1 MIVHCNG
8 IDIFYEVRGSGAP
21 LLMLHGNG
29 ETHAI
34 FDKAADLLARY
45 FTVYTPDTRGHGAS
59 SPVFE
64 YHYQD
69 MASDVICF
77 IQALGLDRPILYGFS
92 DGGITALLVA
102 QQRPDLVSRV
112 IASGANACPEGL
124 TEDFL
129 SEIRAAALSDKEQ
142 HDPLLTL
149 MLTEP
154 HMVENA
160 LAAISVPVF
169 LLAGEHDVVREEH
182 SKWLSGV
189 INCPLKVLKGQNHD
203 SYVTHSTMIAAEI
216 LKILGISDENAR

>member
-8 IDIFYEVRGSGAP
+8 IDIFCEVRGSGTP

-34 FDKAADLLARY
+34 FDESASLLSRC

-59 SPVFE
+59 SAVSE

-69 MASDVICF
+69 MASDVIAF
-77 IQALGLDRPILYGFS
+77 IQALGLVRPILYGFS

-129 SEIRAAALSDKEQ
+129 SEIRAAEAKQ

-182 SKWLSGV
+182 SKWLAGV
-189 INCPLKVLKGQNHD
+189 INCPLRVLKGQNHD

-216 LKILGISDENAR
+216 LKILGISDENAG

>member
-34 FDKAADLLARY
+34 FDETANLLARY
-45 FTVYTPDTRGHGAS
+45 YSVYTPDTRGHGAS
-59 SPVFE
+59 SAVSE

-69 MASDVICF
+69 MASDAIAL
-77 IQALGLDRPILYGFS
+77 IQALGLARPILYGFS

-102 QQRPDLVSRV
+102 QQRPDLVSCV

-124 TEDFL
+124 TEDFFA
-129 SEIRAAALSDKEQ
+129 EIRAAEERQ

-154 HMVENA
+154 HMDERA
-160 LAAISVPVF
+160 LAAISVPVY
-169 LLAGEHDVVREEH
+169 LLAGEHDVVRRKH
-182 SKWLSGV
+182 SEWLSRV
-189 INCPLKVLKGQNHD
+189 MNCPLRVLKGQNHD
-203 SYVTHSTMIAAEI
+203 SYVTHSTMIANEI
-216 LKILGISDENAR
+216 LKILGISDENAG

>member
-59 SPVFE
+59 SPVSE

-129 SEIRAAALSDKEQ
+129 AEIRAAEAKQ

-154 HMVENA
+154 HMDERA
-160 LAAISVPVF
+160 LAAIGVPVF

-182 SKWLSGV
+182 SKWLAGV
-189 INCPLKVLKGQNHD
+189 INCPLRVLKGQNHD

-216 LKILGISDENAR
+216 LKILGISDENAG

>member
-34 FDKAADLLARY
+34 FNEAANLLARY
-45 FTVYTPDTRGHGAS
+45 YSVYTPDTRGHGAS
-59 SPVFE
+59 SAVSE

-129 SEIRAAALSDKEQ
+129 AEIRAAEAKQ

-154 HMVENA
+154 HMDERA
-160 LAAISVPVF
+160 LAAIGVPVF

-182 SKWLSGV
+182 SKWLAGV
-189 INCPLKVLKGQNHD
+189 INCPLRVLKGQNHD

-216 LKILGISDENAR
+216 LKILGISDENAE

>member
-34 FDKAADLLARY
+34 FDETANLLARY
-45 FTVYTPDTRGHGAS
+45 YSVYTPDTRGHGAS
-59 SPVFE
+59 SAVSE

-69 MASDVICF
+69 MASDAIAL
-77 IQALGLDRPILYGFS
+77 IQALGLVRPILYGFS
-92 DGGITALLVA
+92 DGGITALLIA
-102 QQRPDLVSRV
+102 QQRPDLVSCV

-124 TEDFL
+124 TEDFFA
-129 SEIRAAALSDKEQ
+129 EIRAAEERQ

-154 HMVENA
+154 HMDERA
-160 LAAISVPVF
+160 LAAISVPVY
-169 LLAGEHDVVREEH
+169 LLAGEHDVVRKEH
-182 SKWLSGV
+182 SEWLSRV
-189 INCPLKVLKGQNHD
+189 MNCPLRVLKGQNHD
-203 SYVTHSTMIAAEI
+203 SYVTHSTMIANEI
-216 LKILGISDENAR
+216 LKILGISDENAG

>member
-59 SPVFE
+59 SPVSE

-124 TEDFL
+124 TEDF
-129 SEIRAAALSDKEQ
+129 STEIRAVEARQ
-142 HDPLLTL
+142 HNPLLSL

-154 HMVENA
+154 HMDERA
-160 LAAISVPVF
+160 LASIGVPVF

-182 SKWLSGV
+182 SKWLAGV
-189 INCPLKVLKGQNHD
+189 INCPLRVVKGQNHD
-203 SYVTHSTMIAAEI
+203 SYVTHSTMIAGEI
-216 LKILGISDENAR
+216 LKILGVSDENAR

>member
-59 SPVFE
+59 SPVSE

-124 TEDFL
+124 SEDFL
-129 SEIRAAALSDKEQ
+129 AEIRAAEAKQ

-154 HMVENA
+154 HMDERA
-160 LAAISVPVF
+160 LAAIGVPVF

-182 SKWLSGV
+182 SKWLAGV
-189 INCPLKVLKGQNHD
+189 INCPLRVLKGQNHD

-216 LKILGISDENAR
+216 LKILGISDENAG

>member
-34 FDKAADLLARY
+34 FDEAADLLARY

-59 SPVFE
+59 SPVSE

-216 LKILGISDENAR
+216 LKILGISDENAE

>member
-34 FDKAADLLARY
+34 FDESASLLSRC

-59 SPVFE
+59 SAVSE

-69 MASDVICF
+69 MASDAIAL
-77 IQALGLDRPILYGFS
+77 IQALGLVRPILYGFS
-92 DGGITALLVA
+92 DGGITALLIA

-124 TEDFL
+124 TEDFFA
-129 SEIRAAALSDKEQ
+129 EIRAAEARK
-142 HDPLLTL
+142 HDPLLSL

-154 HMVENA
+154 HMDERA
-160 LAAISVPVF
+160 LAAS
-169 LLAGEHDVVREEH
+169 ATG
-182 SKWLSGV
+182 
-189 INCPLKVLKGQNHD
+189 
-203 SYVTHSTMIAAEI
+203 
-216 LKILGISDENAR
+216 

>member
-8 IDIFYEVRGSGAP
+8 INIFYEVRGSGAP

-34 FDKAADLLARY
+34 FDEAANLLARY
-45 FTVYTPDTRGHGAS
+45 YSVYTPDTRGHGAS
-59 SPVFE
+59 SAVSE

-69 MASDVICF
+69 MASDAIAL
-77 IQALGLDRPILYGFS
+77 IQALGLARPILYGFS

-102 QQRPDLVSRV
+102 QQRPDLVSCV

-124 TEDFL
+124 TEDFFA
-129 SEIRAAALSDKEQ
+129 EIRAAEERQ

-154 HMVENA
+154 HMDERA
-160 LAAISVPVF
+160 LAAIGVPVF
-169 LLAGEHDVVREEH
+169 LLAGEYDVVRRKH
-182 SKWLSGV
+182 SEWLSRV
-189 INCPLKVLKGQNHD
+189 MNCPLKVLKGQNHD
-203 SYVTHSTMIAAEI
+203 SYVTHSTMIANEI
-216 LKILGISDENAR
+216 LKILGISDENAG

>member
-34 FDKAADLLARY
+34 FDETANLLARY
-45 FTVYTPDTRGHGAS
+45 YSVYTPDTRGHGAS
-59 SPVFE
+59 SAVSE

-69 MASDVICF
+69 MASDAIAL
-77 IQALGLDRPILYGFS
+77 IRALGLVRPILYGFS

-102 QQRPDLVSRV
+102 QQRPDLVSCV

-124 TEDFL
+124 TEDFFA
-129 SEIRAAALSDKEQ
+129 EIRAAEARQ

-154 HMVENA
+154 HMDEHA
-160 LAAISVPVF
+160 LAAISVPVY
-169 LLAGEHDVVREEH
+169 LLAGEHDVVRKEH
-182 SKWLSGV
+182 SEWLSRV
-189 INCPLKVLKGQNHD
+189 MNCPLKVLKGQNHD
-203 SYVTHSTMIAAEI
+203 SYVTHSTMIANEI
-216 LKILGISDENAR
+216 LKMLGISDENAG

>member
-1 MIVHCNG
+1 MEISVNNTTLY
-8 IDIFYEVRGSGAP
+8 YEKAGGGAP
-21 LLMLHGNG
+21 LILLHGNG

-59 SPVFE
+59 SPVSE

-77 IQALGLDRPILYGFS
+77 IQALGLARPILYGFS

-129 SEIRAAALSDKEQ
+129 SEIRAAEAKQ
-142 HDPLLTL
+142 HDPLLSL

-154 HMVENA
+154 HMDERA
-160 LAAISVPVF
+160 LAAISVPVY

-189 INCPLKVLKGQNHD
+189 INCPLRVVKGQNHD

-216 LKILGISDENAR
+216 LKILGVSDENAR

>member
-34 FDKAADLLARY
+34 FDETANLLARY
-45 FTVYTPDTRGHGAS
+45 YSVYTPDTRGHGAS
-59 SPVFE
+59 SAVSE

-69 MASDVICF
+69 MASDAIAL
-77 IQALGLDRPILYGFS
+77 IQALGLARPILYGFS

-102 QQRPDLVSRV
+102 QQRPDLVSCV

-124 TEDFL
+124 TEDFFA
-129 SEIRAAALSDKEQ
+129 EIRAAEERQ

-154 HMVENA
+154 HMDERA
-160 LAAISVPVF
+160 LAAIGVPVF
-169 LLAGEHDVVREEH
+169 LLAGEYDVVRRKH
-182 SKWLSGV
+182 SEWLSRV
-189 INCPLKVLKGQNHD
+189 MNCPLKVLKGQNHD
-203 SYVTHSTMIAAEI
+203 SYVTHSTMIANEI
-216 LKILGISDENAR
+216 LKILGISDENAG

>member
-34 FDKAADLLARY
+34 FDETANLLARY
-45 FTVYTPDTRGHGAS
+45 YSVYTPDTRGHGAS
-59 SPVFE
+59 SAVSE

-69 MASDVICF
+69 MASDAIAL
-77 IQALGLDRPILYGFS
+77 IQALGLVRPILYGFS

-102 QQRPDLVSRV
+102 QQRPDLVSCV

-124 TEDFL
+124 TEDFFA
-129 SEIRAAALSDKEQ
+129 EIRAAEAKQ
-142 HDPLLTL
+142 HDPLLSL

-154 HMVENA
+154 HMDERA
-160 LAAISVPVF
+160 LAAIGVPVF
-169 LLAGEHDVVREEH
+169 LLAGEYDVVRRKH
-182 SKWLSGV
+182 SEWLSAV
-189 INCPLKVLKGQNHD
+189 INCPLKVLKGHNHD
-203 SYVTHSTMIAAEI
+203 SYVTHSTMIANEI
-216 LKILGISDENAR
+216 LKILGISDENAG

>member
-34 FDKAADLLARY
+34 FDEAADLLARY
-45 FTVYTPDTRGHGAS
+45 FTVYTPDTRGHGAG
-59 SPVFE
+59 SPVSE

-77 IQALGLDRPILYGFS
+77 IQALGLARPILYGFS

-129 SEIRAAALSDKEQ
+129 SETRAAETRQ

-149 MLTEP
+149 MPTEP

-160 LAAISVPVF
+160 LAPISVPVF

-216 LKILGISDENAR
+216 LKILGISDENAG

>member
-34 FDKAADLLARY
+34 FDESASLLSRC
-45 FTVYTPDTRGHGAS
+45 FTIYTPDTRGHGAS
-59 SPVFE
+59 SPVCE

-69 MASDVICF
+69 MASDAIAF
-77 IQALGLDRPILYGFS
+77 IQALGLVRPILYGFS

-112 IASGANACPEGL
+112 IVSGANACPEGL
-124 TEDFL
+124 TEDFFA
-129 SEIRAAALSDKEQ
+129 EIRAAEARK
-142 HDPLLTL
+142 HDPLLSL

-154 HMVENA
+154 HMDERA
-160 LAAISVPVF
+160 LAAS
-169 LLAGEHDVVREEH
+169 ATG
-182 SKWLSGV
+182 
-189 INCPLKVLKGQNHD
+189 
-203 SYVTHSTMIAAEI
+203 
-216 LKILGISDENAR
+216 

>member
-34 FDKAADLLARY
+34 FDETANLLARY
-45 FTVYTPDTRGHGAS
+45 YSVYTPDTRGHGAS
-59 SPVFE
+59 SAVSE

-69 MASDVICF
+69 MASDAIAL
-77 IQALGLDRPILYGFS
+77 IQALGLVRPILYGFS

-102 QQRPDLVSRV
+102 QQRPDLVTCV

-124 TEDFL
+124 TEDFFA
-129 SEIRAAALSDKEQ
+129 EIRAAEAKQ
-142 HDPLLTL
+142 HDPLLSL

-154 HMVENA
+154 HMDERA
-160 LAAISVPVF
+160 LAAIGVPVF
-169 LLAGEHDVVREEH
+169 LLAGEYDVVRRKH
-182 SKWLSGV
+182 SEWLSAV
-189 INCPLKVLKGQNHD
+189 INCPLKVLKGHNHD
-203 SYVTHSTMIAAEI
+203 SYVTHSTMIADEI
-216 LKILGISDENAR
+216 LKILGISDENAG

>member
-34 FDKAADLLARY
+34 FDETANLLARY
-45 FTVYTPDTRGHGAS
+45 YSVYTPDTRGHGAS
-59 SPVFE
+59 SAVSE

-69 MASDVICF
+69 MASDAIAL
-77 IQALGLDRPILYGFS
+77 IQALGLARPILYGFS

-102 QQRPDLVSRV
+102 QQRPDLVSCV

-124 TEDFL
+124 TEDFFA
-129 SEIRAAALSDKEQ
+129 EIRAAEAKQ
-142 HDPLLTL
+142 HDPLLSL

-154 HMVENA
+154 HMDERA
-160 LAAISVPVF
+160 LAAIGVPVF
-169 LLAGEHDVVREEH
+169 LLAGEYDVVRRKH
-182 SKWLSGV
+182 SEWLSRV
-189 INCPLKVLKGQNHD
+189 MNCPLRVLKGQNHD
-203 SYVTHSTMIAAEI
+203 SYVTHSTMIANEI
-216 LKILGISDENAR
+216 LKILGISDENAG

>member
-34 FDKAADLLARY
+34 FDEAADLLARY

-216 LKILGISDENAR
+216 LKILGISDENAG

>member
-8 IDIFYEVRGSGAP
+8 IAIFYEVRGSGAP

-34 FDKAADLLARY
+34 FDETANLLARY
-45 FTVYTPDTRGHGAS
+45 YSVYTPDTRGHGAS
-59 SPVFE
+59 SAVSE

-69 MASDVICF
+69 MASDAIAL
-77 IQALGLDRPILYGFS
+77 IQALGLARPILYGFS

-102 QQRPDLVSRV
+102 QQRPDLVSCV

-124 TEDFL
+124 TEDFFA
-129 SEIRAAALSDKEQ
+129 EIRAAEERQ

-154 HMVENA
+154 HMDERA
-160 LAAISVPVF
+160 LAAISVPVY
-169 LLAGEHDVVREEH
+169 LLAGEHDVVRRKH
-182 SKWLSGV
+182 SEWLSRV
-189 INCPLKVLKGQNHD
+189 MNCPLRVLKGQNHD
-203 SYVTHSTMIAAEI
+203 SYVTHSTMIANEI
-216 LKILGISDENAR
+216 LKILGISDENAG

>member
-34 FDKAADLLARY
+34 FDETANLLARY
-45 FTVYTPDTRGHGAS
+45 YSVYTPDTRGHGAS
-59 SPVFE
+59 SAVSE

-69 MASDVICF
+69 MASDAIAL
-77 IQALGLDRPILYGFS
+77 IRALGLVRPILYGFS

-102 QQRPDLVSRV
+102 QQRPDLVSCV

-124 TEDFL
+124 TEDFFA
-129 SEIRAAALSDKEQ
+129 EIRAAEARQ

-154 HMVENA
+154 HMDERA
-160 LAAISVPVF
+160 LAAISVPVY
-169 LLAGEHDVVREEH
+169 LLAGEHDVVRKEH
-182 SKWLSGV
+182 SEWLSRV
-189 INCPLKVLKGQNHD
+189 MNCPLKVLKGQNHD
-203 SYVTHSTMIAAEI
+203 SYVTHSTMIANEI
-216 LKILGISDENAR
+216 LKMLGISDENAG

>member
-8 IDIFYEVRGSGAP
+8 IDIFYEVRGSGTP

-34 FDKAADLLARY
+34 FDEAASLLSRC

-59 SPVFE
+59 SPVCE

-69 MASDVICF
+69 MASDVIAF
-77 IQALGLDRPILYGFS
+77 IQALGLVRPILYGFS
-92 DGGITALLVA
+92 DGGITALLIA

-112 IASGANACPEGL
+112 IVSGANACPEGL
-124 TEDFL
+124 TEDFFA
-129 SEIRAAALSDKEQ
+129 EIRAAEERQ
-142 HDPLLTL
+142 HDPLLSL

-154 HMVENA
+154 HMDERA
-160 LAAISVPVF
+160 LAAISVPVY
-169 LLAGEHDVVREEH
+169 LLAGEHDVVRKEH
-182 SKWLSGV
+182 SKWLAKV

-203 SYVTHSTMIAAEI
+203 SYVTHNTMLADEI
-216 LKILGISDENAR
+216 LKTLGISDENAG

>member
-34 FDKAADLLARY
+34 FDETANLLARY
-45 FTVYTPDTRGHGAS
+45 YSVYTPDTRGHGAS
-59 SPVFE
+59 SAVSE

-69 MASDVICF
+69 MASDAIAL
-77 IQALGLDRPILYGFS
+77 IQALGLARPILYGFS

-102 QQRPDLVSRV
+102 QQRPDLVSCV

-124 TEDFL
+124 TEDFFA
-129 SEIRAAALSDKEQ
+129 EIRAAEERQ

-154 HMVENA
+154 HMNERA
-160 LAAISVPVF
+160 LAAISVPVY
-169 LLAGEHDVVREEH
+169 LLAGEHDVVRKEH
-182 SKWLSGV
+182 SEWLSRV
-189 INCPLKVLKGQNHD
+189 MNCPLKVLKGHNHD
-203 SYVTHSTMIAAEI
+203 SYVTHNTMLANEI
-216 LKILGISDENAR
+216 LKILGISDENAG

>member
-34 FDKAADLLARY
+34 FDETANLLARY
-45 FTVYTPDTRGHGAS
+45 YSGYPPDTRGHGAS
-59 SPVFE
+59 SAVSE

-69 MASDVICF
+69 MASDAIAL
-77 IQALGLDRPILYGFS
+77 IQALGLARPILYGFS

-102 QQRPDLVSRV
+102 QQRPDLVSCV

-124 TEDFL
+124 TEDFFA
-129 SEIRAAALSDKEQ
+129 EIRAAEERQ

-154 HMVENA
+154 HMDERA
-160 LAAISVPVF
+160 LAAISVPVY
-169 LLAGEHDVVREEH
+169 LLAGEHDVVRRKH
-182 SKWLSGV
+182 SEWLSRV
-189 INCPLKVLKGQNHD
+189 MNCPLRVLKGQNHD
-203 SYVTHSTMIAAEI
+203 SYVTHSTMIANEI
-216 LKILGISDENAR
+216 LKILGISDENAG

>member
-34 FDKAADLLARY
+34 FDEAADLLAQQ
-45 FTVYTPDTRGHGAS
+45 FTIYTPDTRGHGAS
-59 SPVFE
+59 SAVSE

-77 IQALGLDRPILYGFS
+77 IQALGLARPMLYGFS
-92 DGGITALLVA
+92 DGGITALLIA

-129 SEIRAAALSDKEQ
+129 SEIRAAEERQ
-142 HDPLLTL
+142 HDPLLSL

-154 HMVENA
+154 HMDERA

-169 LLAGEHDVVREEH
+169 LLAGEHDVVRKEH
-182 SKWLSGV
+182 SKWLAKV
-189 INCPLKVLKGQNHD
+189 INCPLKVLKGHNHD
-203 SYVTHSTMIAAEI
+203 SYVTHNTMLADEI
-216 LKILGISDENAR
+216 LKILGISDENSG

>member
-1 MIVHCNG
+1 MIVHCNE

-34 FDKAADLLARY
+34 FDEAANLLARY
-45 FTVYTPDTRGHGAS
+45 YSVYTPDTRGHGAS
-59 SPVFE
+59 SAVSE

-77 IQALGLDRPILYGFS
+77 IQALGLVRPILYGFS

-102 QQRPDLVSRV
+102 QQRPDLVSCV

-124 TEDFL
+124 TEDFFA
-129 SEIRAAALSDKEQ
+129 EIRAAEERQ
-142 HDPLLTL
+142 HDPLLAL

-154 HMVENA
+154 HMDERA
-160 LAAISVPVF
+160 LAAISVPVY
-169 LLAGEHDVVREEH
+169 LLAGEHDVVRKEH
-182 SKWLSGV
+182 SEWLSRV
-189 INCPLKVLKGQNHD
+189 MNCPLRVLKGQNHD
-203 SYVTHSTMIAAEI
+203 SYVTHSTMIANEI
-216 LKILGISDENAR
+216 LKILGISDENAG